1 MPRAP
6 VDFAG
11 VGAQAR
17 RTVQEHRPIAAV
29 PAANL
34 RRENEG
40 DVVIAEV
47 VPETVM
53 VIDSDDDDDGD
64 GDDDSGD
71 GDSDVEVTAVQ
82 TREEVLQAKITVS
95 ATCAKHTILFYG
107 FTSYKS
113 ALCMLD
119 ILVRIRIRIRGSVP
133 LTNGSGPGSGYFRP

>member
-1 MPRAP
+1 M
-6 VDFAG
+6 
-11 VGAQAR
+11 GAQAR

-53 VIDSDDDDDGD
+53 VIDSDDDDGD
-64 GDDDSGD
+64 GDESGD
-71 GDSDVEVTAVQ
+71 GDSDVEVTGVQ

-95 ATCAKHTILFYG
+95 ATCA
-107 FTSYKS
+107 
-113 ALCMLD
+113 
-119 ILVRIRIRIRGSVP
+119 
-133 LTNGSGPGSGYFRP
+133 

>member
-1 MPRAP
+1 

-17 RTVQEHRPIAAV
+17 RTVQEHRPIADV

-40 DVVIAEV
+40 DVVIADV

-53 VIDSDDDDDGD
+53 VIDSDEDDEDDGD
-64 GDDDSGD
+64 ESGD
-71 GDSDVEVTAVQ
+71 GDSDVEVTGVQ

-95 ATCAKHTILFYG
+95 ATCA
-107 FTSYKS
+107 
-113 ALCMLD
+113 
-119 ILVRIRIRIRGSVP
+119 
-133 LTNGSGPGSGYFRP
+133 

>member
-1 MPRAP
+1 

-17 RTVQEHRPIAAV
+17 RTVQEHRPIATV

-40 DVVIAEV
+40 DVIAEV

-53 VIDSDDDDDGD
+53 VIDSDDD
-64 GDDDSGD
+64 DDDSGD

-95 ATCAKHTILFYG
+95 ATCA
-107 FTSYKS
+107 
-113 ALCMLD
+113 
-119 ILVRIRIRIRGSVP
+119 
-133 LTNGSGPGSGYFRP
+133 

>member
-40 DVVIAEV
+40 DVVIADV

-53 VIDSDDDDDGD
+53 VIDSDED
-64 GDDDSGD
+64 DDDSGD

-95 ATCAKHTILFYG
+95 ATCPILLWNY
-107 FTSYKS
+107 
-113 ALCMLD
+113 
-119 ILVRIRIRIRGSVP
+119 II
-133 LTNGSGPGSGYFRP
+133 

>member
-1 MPRAP
+1 

-17 RTVQEHRPIAAV
+17 RTVQEHRPIATV

-53 VIDSDDDDDGD
+53 VIDSDEDDGD
-64 GDDDSGD
+64 ESGD
-71 GDSDVEVTAVQ
+71 GDSDVEVTGVQ

-95 ATCAKHTILFYG
+95 ATCA
-107 FTSYKS
+107 
-113 ALCMLD
+113 
-119 ILVRIRIRIRGSVP
+119 
-133 LTNGSGPGSGYFRP
+133 

>member
-1 MPRAP
+1 VPRAP

-17 RTVQEHRPIAAV
+17 RTVQEHRPIADV
-29 PAANL
+29 RAANL

-53 VIDSDDDDDGD
+53 VIDSDDDDDDD
-64 GDDDSGD
+64 GSGD
-71 GDSDVEVTAVQ
+71 GDSDVEVTGVQ

-95 ATCAKHTILFYG
+95 ATCAELVLFSYG
-107 FTSYKS
+107 IISYQ
-113 ALCMLD
+113 CC
-119 ILVRIRIRIRGSVP
+119 VSV
-133 LTNGSGPGSGYFRP
+133 TFWYGSGSGSADPCL